1 MTISLGLYDV
11 FSYIV
16 PGFLYLYVMLEFMR
30 VLGWRTVDLTQ
41 IDTVGSLLLITV
53 VSFILGHIVG
63 SITYDYW
70 YKLFFKTHPPS
81 ISLARLRKLYPDTQ
95 FDFKPDDNELFF
107 AIIRHHDKSLAEK
120 IEITRVNS
128 IMLRSISFGLFFYGI
143 LQVWLL
149 FDKQQLHHLVIA
161 TIAMLSSA
169 ITLRRSGTFY
179 KWFFTNVFLEALNYG
194 SNVREAL
201 EMSRK
206 QVVGDATNERKSRAN
221 QKQR

>member
-1 MTISLGLYDV
+1 MTISLGLYDI

-16 PGFLYLYVMLEFMR
+16 PGFLYLYVMIEFMG
-30 VLGWRTVDLTQ
+30 VLGWRTVDLNQ
-41 IDTVGSLLLITV
+41 IDTIGSLLLSTV

-63 SITYDYW
+63 SITYNYW

-81 ISLARLRKLYPDTQ
+81 LALARLRKLFPDTQ

-107 AIIRHHDKSLAEK
+107 AVIRHHDKSLAEK

-128 IMLRSISFGLFFYGI
+128 IMLRSISFGLFLYGI

-149 FDKQQLHHLVIA
+149 FDQRQSSYLVIA
-161 TIAMLSSA
+161 ITALLSSV

-179 KWFFTNVFLEALNYG
+179 KWFFTSVFLEALNYG
-194 SNVREAL
+194 SNLREVLAT
-201 EMSRK
+201 SRK
-206 QVVGDATNERKSRAN
+206 KVVGEAKNERKS
-221 QKQR
+221 